1 MDYKALVQDI
11 VYSVVEGGTA
21 AADAAAPSL
30 WAERGFFVV
39 EAVCK
44 GVTAAG
50 IDEIEVAVDSDG
62 ATGVGIDDCVV
73 LSREIAE
80 RLRQVLPKTVVGGV
94 EEDADFAISVM
105 SAGLGQPLKLGRQYQ
120 KIMQNALAKDML
132 PRVDVLFKDGRKLTG
147 VVLCGI
153 GYTNATQEPSLIEVM
168 YEVKELVE
176 GKKRKELVEKR
187 EQVALA
193 DTKAVTEHFE
203 FK

>member
-1 MDYKALVQDI
+1 MDYKALVQDL
-11 VYSVVEGGTA
+11 VYSVVEGEN
-21 AADAAAPSL
+21 SS

-39 EAVCK
+39 EVSCK
-44 GVTAAG
+44 AGAAG
-50 IDEIEVAVDSDG
+50 VDEVEIAVDSDG
-62 ATGVGIDDCVV
+62 AAGVGIDDCVK

-80 RLRQVLPKTVVGGV
+80 QLRQVLPKSVGPAGE

-120 KIMQNALAKDML
+120 KIMRNALAKEML
-132 PRVDVLFKDGRKLTG
+132 PRVDVLFKEGRKLTG
-147 VVLCGI
+147 VVLNGI
-153 GYTNATQEPSLIEVM
+153 GYTDDTQEPSMIEVM
-168 YEVKELVE
+168 YEVKELLP

-193 DTKAVTEHFE
+193 DAKAVTEHFE